1 MTRKKTASRKKVT
14 RKKTSARKST
24 ASRSSRNKQARNSQI
39 KKPGMFSRLRR
50 YVLMFTVVG
59 IVLTGLYAI
68 YLSQVV
74 TIKFEGKRWAL
85 PARVFA
91 RSMELYAGAAI
102 TPEMLKAELNRLGY
116 RNQKQPSQAG
126 TWGINGNTFRINT
139 REFQF
144 WDEGVPAEQ
153 LKVQTSAGRIEKI
166 NDLKGREVAL
176 VRLEAPVI
184 DSIYP
189 SHNEDRV
196 LLKYEEIPEQLIQAL
211 LAIEDRNFYSHHG
224 VSPKSI
230 LRAVLANIRSGQ
242 IVQGGSTLT
251 QQLAKNFFLSSDR
264 TLIRKVN
271 EALMALI
278 IDARYEKDDILEAYA
293 NEIYLGQ
300 DGKRAIHGFGL
311 ASRFYFNLPIKE
323 LDLSRIALLAGI
335 IKGPSYYDPRRHP
348 ERALKRRNLVID
360 VMQQQGMVDQAIAD
374 KARKAGLGL
383 NDKAKGKQR
392 GYPAFVQLVRQQ
404 LKRDYREED
413 LTSEG
418 LRIFTT
424 LDPWIQHQ
432 ADKYAE
438 ITLTR
443 LEKQRKLPEGSLEVG
458 SVIARVSSGEIVA
471 LVGGRQ
477 SRYLG
482 FNRAL
487 DAVRPIGSLV
497 KPLVYLTALM
507 QPQRYSLISQLKDE
521 PVTLKQQDGSLWTP
535 KNYDGQSHGNVALIN
550 ALAFSYNQA
559 TVNLG
564 LELGLEN
571 VIETIHKAGIN
582 RDINAFPSLL
592 LGALALSP
600 YEVTQMYQTLA
611 SGGFYSPLRAISEV
625 LDKDN
630 QPLQRYP
637 LTVRQALPDTPVYLL
652 NTALQRVVNVGTAKT
667 LKQKFPADYGFAGK
681 TGTTNDLRDS
691 WYAGFSGDLVASVWV
706 GRDDNKQA
714 GLTGASGAMQVWGE
728 IFRRI
733 NPQPLALYPTADTE
747 ILLIDETNGLLA
759 SDSCENAVQVPFLRG
774 NGPVRESPCVE
785 KSKGFFERLFD

>member
-1 MTRKKTASRKKVT
+1 MTRKKTASRKKTAGKKPTV
-14 RKKTSARKST
+14 RKKT
-24 ASRSSRNKQARNSQI
+24 ASRRSSQSRA
-39 KKPGMFSRLRR
+39 KKPGLFSQIRR
-50 YVLMFTVVG
+50 YALMLTVLG
-59 IVLTGLYAI
+59 IVSVGLYSI

-74 TIKFEGKRWAL
+74 TIKFEGKRWAV

-91 RSMELYAGAAI
+91 RSLELYAGASI

-116 RNQKQPSQAG
+116 RHQKQPSQAG
-126 TWGINGNTFRINT
+126 TWGKSGNTFRINT
-139 REFQF
+139 RDFQF
-144 WDEGVPAEQ
+144 WDETVLAQ
-153 LKVQTSAGRIEKI
+153 RLRVQTSAERIESI
-166 NDLKGREVAL
+166 IDSKGREVAL

-196 LLKYEEIPEQLIQAL
+196 LLKYDDIPEQLIKAL
-211 LAIEDRNFYSHHG
+211 LAIEDRDFYSHHG

-230 LRAVLANIRSGQ
+230 LRAILANFRSGQ

-251 QQLAKNFFLSSDR
+251 QQLAKNFFLSSER
-264 TLIRKVN
+264 TIIRKIN

-311 ASRFYFNLPIKE
+311 ASRFYFNIPVNE

-348 ERALKRRNLVID
+348 QRALKRRNLVID
-360 VMQQQGMVDQAIAD
+360 VMQQQGMVDKTVAEKAKKAD
-374 KARKAGLGL
+374 LGL
-383 NDKAKGKQR
+383 NDNAKGKKR

-424 LDPWIQHQ
+424 LDPWVQQQ
-432 ADKYAE
+432 ADRHAE
-438 ITLTR
+438 ATLSR
-443 LEKQRKLPEGSLEVG
+443 LEKQKKLPVGSLEVG

-471 LVGGRQ
+471 LIGGRE

-535 KNYDGQSHGNVALIN
+535 KNYDGKSHGNVSLIN
-550 ALAFSYNQA
+550 ALAYSYNQA

-564 LELGLEN
+564 LEIGVEK
-571 VIETIHKAGIN
+571 VIDTLNMAGIN
-582 RDINAFPSLL
+582 RDIKPYPSML

-625 LDKDN
+625 LDKNN

-637 LTVRQALPDTPVYLL
+637 LTVKQALPDTPVYLL
-652 NTALQRVVNVGTAKT
+652 NTALQSVVNVGTAKS
-667 LKQKFPADYGFAGK
+667 LKAKFPIDYQFAGK

-691 WYAGFSGDLVASVWV
+691 WYAGFSGDLVGAVWV
-706 GRDDNKQA
+706 GRDDNKKA
-714 GLTGASGAMQVWGE
+714 GLTGAGGAMQVWGD

-733 NPQPLALYPTADTE
+733 NPEPLVLYPTADTE
-747 ILLIDETNGLLA
+747 MVLIDETNGLRA
-759 SDSCENAVQVPFLRG
+759 SDSCENTVRVPFLRG
-774 NGPVRESPCVE
+774 NGPDRESPCVE